1 MTVHTIFFLV
11 FEFPAHQNWELF
23 LYTGIPRGK
32 ENKHVRS
39 ELGIFLFEEV
49 DGQQPWICV
58 EGHALAIDIGQG
70 ILKN

>member
-1 MTVHTIFFLV
+1 MTVHTVLV

-39 ELGIFLFEEV
+39 ELGVFLFEEA
-49 DGQQPWICV
+49 DGQQPWICCV
-58 EGHALAIDIGQG
+58 EGHTLAIDIEQG